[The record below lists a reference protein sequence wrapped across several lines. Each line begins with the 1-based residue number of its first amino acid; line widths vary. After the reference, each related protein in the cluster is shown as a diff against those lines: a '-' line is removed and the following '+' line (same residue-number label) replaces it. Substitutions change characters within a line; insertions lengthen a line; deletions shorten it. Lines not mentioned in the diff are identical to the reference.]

1 MTPTSPEEDSAQF
14 YHPLSELLSE
24 GQLSPLS
31 LNPGDPD
38 LSVVRSVFPGPDGVK
53 DLLIEGWV
61 WREGVAIPSA
71 EAASNRA

>member
-1 MTPTSPEEDSAQF
+1 MKNWKA
-14 YHPLSELLSE
+14 L
-24 GQLSPLS
+24 PLS

-38 LSVVRSVFPGPDGVK
+38 LGVVRGVFPGPDGVK
-53 DLLIEGWV
+53 DLLIEGRV